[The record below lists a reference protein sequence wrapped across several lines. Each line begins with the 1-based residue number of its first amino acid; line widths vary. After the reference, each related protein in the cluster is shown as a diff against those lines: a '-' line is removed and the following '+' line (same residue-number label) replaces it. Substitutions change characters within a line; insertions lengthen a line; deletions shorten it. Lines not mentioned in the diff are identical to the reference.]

1 MTDYPPSA
9 WEGELVRLRA
19 VEPADWERFFADG
32 RDTDSARMGWQIGF
46 PRSSER
52 AKQWTNERATID
64 GHDTLQFF
72 WAIETLTGTLAGS
85 CNTHG
90 VDHRNGHF
98 EYGIDIFREHRGH
111 GYAGDAIL
119 IMLRFY
125 FEELRF
131 NKANA
136 TVFAFN
142 EGSLAL
148 HRKLGFI
155 EEGRIRAN
163 VYTDGAYHDEHW
175 FGMTASEFRELKRGE
190 NSG

>member
-1 MTDYPPSA
+1 MTEYPPSA
-9 WEGELVRLRA
+9 WEGKLVRLRA
-19 VEPADWERFFADG
+19 VELADSERFFSEG
-32 RDTDSARMGWQIGF
+32 RDTESARLGWQIGF

-64 GHDTLQFF
+64 GQDTLQFF
-72 WAIETLTGTLAGS
+72 WAIETLGGTLIGS

-90 VDHRNGHF
+90 VDHRNGCF
-98 EYGIDIFREHRGH
+98 EYGISIFREQRGH

-119 IMLRFY
+119 VILRFY

-148 HRKLGFI
+148 HRKLGFT

-163 VYTDGAYHDEHW
+163 VYTAGAYHDEHW
-175 FGMTASEFRELKRGE
+175 FGITAAEFRERTRE
-190 NSG
+190 